1 MFLLSPRGFA
11 VDSRDTGS
19 RDTGSRDTGSRDR
32 TALADAE
39 ALTLHWSASDLTL
52 AAECEYALLRK
63 LDYQLGRADG
73 LEIPEDPLLEHI
85 ARLGDDHEAEILA
98 DLRSIGRV
106 AEISRVPQPFTRAAL
121 TAAQTQTV
129 EAFASQPDV
138 VFQAAFFDGEFFGY
152 ADFVERTADGWLV
165 CDAKLARHAK
175 PKALIQLGA
184 YADQLVAM
192 GLRLSPVASLLLGS
206 GERVDFPLSEVL
218 PAFRERRERLREL
231 LSSHRSSG
239 SAVQWG
245 SPDLLACGR
254 CEECRSAAELSND
267 VLLVAG
273 ARMDQRRQLRETGI
287 TTLADLALADDAAR
301 PDGMAPATFDKLRAQ
316 ASLQWEQRQAGSD
329 SPVRHE
335 LTERAGETL
344 ALLPAA
350 SPGDVFFDFEG
361 DPMYHEGDRS
371 RYGLEYLWGLM
382 TADGDYRAIWAHDSH
397 EERDALIDFIGF
409 LTERRRQHPEMHVYH
424 YAPYE
429 TTALKRLAIRYQ
441 VLEAELDNL
450 LRAEIFVDLYATVR
464 SSVRVSASSYSIKKL
479 EPLYMGGVQRRADE
493 NAVGDGGASVVAY
506 HQYRAMRIA
515 DPQGAIARLE
525 DLAAYNRDD
534 CLSTLRL
541 RDWLLERATEAGV
554 RDQIVPRTG
563 RDRVEPERAEDD
575 HDGDPLVAQ
584 LLAMA
589 EPARGERRS
598 TDEQALAM
606 LASAAGYFRREEK
619 TFWWEH
625 FDRLQTPVEEWAD
638 SRDVFTVESAH
649 VAQNWAVPTGRAR
662 NARRTLTL
670 IGDWAPG
677 SKESSK
683 AFAIYS
689 APYPAHA
696 FGPEGA
702 LYAYSKVEGVVS
714 DPLDHRLVRLTES
727 QPPGQEFEH
736 TPIALSPAPPPQA
749 DVITAAIKRVGQAAV
764 DQGGLPNTAALDIL
778 ARRSPRLRDGAPLP
792 SGGESTQTDVVAA
805 LLAMD
810 DSYLAVQGPPG
821 TGKTYVGSR
830 AIKELVE
837 RHHWRIGVVAQSH
850 AAVENMLKAIIDDAG
865 LAPDLVGKSKTER
878 PDAPWVEVKDSAAR
892 RHAFLVEHVA
902 TGCVLGGTA
911 WTFSHPDLV
920 GEEPLD
926 LLVIDEA
933 GQFALAHTIGAAT
946 SAKRLLLL
954 GDPQQLPQVSQGSHA
969 EPVNESALGWLMAGE
984 DTLPPDLGY
993 FLATTHRMHP
1003 ALCRKVSSLAYD
1015 GRLVAAADAAARNL
1029 DGVPPGLRAVMVDH
1043 HGNRVESEEEAAA
1056 VVEIVRGYLGR
1067 TWTDPDD
1074 PAAPRP
1080 LTQADFLVVAPYNA
1094 QVALIGGTLR
1104 AAGLT
1109 EVRVGTVD
1117 KFQGQEAPIAIVSM
1131 TASSYGDVP
1140 RGMGFLLNRNRVNVA
1155 ISRAKWQA
1163 VLVRSRALT
1172 SYMPTSA
1179 EGVLEL
1185 GAFIGLCS

>member
-1 MFLLSPRGFA
+1 MFLLGPHGLA
-11 VDSRDTGS
+11 IDSRDTA
-19 RDTGSRDTGSRDR
+19 
-32 TALADAE
+32 ALADE
-39 ALTLHWSASDLTL
+39 HKLMLHWSASDLTL

-63 LDYQLGRADG
+63 LDYQLGRADR
-73 LEIPEDPLLEHI
+73 LEVAEDPLLEHI

-98 DLRSIGRV
+98 DLRSIGHV

-121 TAAQTQTV
+121 TAAHTQTA

-138 VFQAAFFDGEFFGY
+138 VFQAAFYDGEFFGY

-184 YADQLVAM
+184 YADQLDAM
-192 GLRLSPVASLLLGS
+192 GLELSPTVSLLLGS
-206 GERVDFPLSEVL
+206 GERVDFPISDVL

-231 LSSHRSSG
+231 LNGHRRFG
-239 SAVQWG
+239 APVKWG
-245 SPDLLACGR
+245 SPDAMACGR
-254 CEECRSAAELSND
+254 CEECQNAAALSND

-273 ARMDQRRQLRETGI
+273 ARMDQRRRLREAGI
-287 TTLADLALADDAAR
+287 TTLADLALADAAAR
-301 PDGMAPATFDKLRAQ
+301 PEGMAPGTFDKLRAQ

-329 SPVRHE
+329 APLRHE
-335 LTERAGETL
+335 LTERAGQTL
-344 ALLPAA
+344 ALLPAP
-350 SPGDVFFDFEG
+350 SQGDVFFDFEG

-382 TADGDYRAIWAHDSH
+382 AADGDYRAIWAHNSH
-397 EERDALIDFIGF
+397 EERAALIAFIEF
-409 LTERRRQHPEMHVYH
+409 LTERRRQYPDMHVYH

-441 VLEAELDNL
+441 VLEAELDDL
-450 LRAEIFVDLYATVR
+450 LRAEVFVDLYATVR

-479 EPLYMGGVQRRADE
+479 EPLYMGAVQRRDDE

-506 HQYRAMRIA
+506 HEYRAMRLA
-515 DPQGAIARLE
+515 DPEAAVARLE

-554 RDQIVPRTG
+554 RDQIVPRVG
-563 RDRVEPERAEDD
+563 RGREEPAQAKHDLED
-575 HDGDPLVAQ
+575 GPLVAR

-589 EPARGERRS
+589 EPARGERRT

-606 LASAAGYFRREEK
+606 LASAIGYFRREDK

-625 FDRLQTPVEEWAD
+625 FDRLQTPVDEWAD

-649 VAQNWAVPTGRAR
+649 VEHDWAVPTGRAR
-662 NARRTLTL
+662 NPRRNLRL

-696 FGPEGA
+696 MGPEGA
-702 LYAYSKVEGVVS
+702 MYAAIQVDGVAS

-727 QPPGQEFEH
+727 QPPGQEFDH
-736 TPIALSPAPPPQA
+736 TPIALSPAPPPPA
-749 DVITAAIKRVGQAAV
+749 GLITAAIKQVGQAAV
-764 DQGGLPNTAALDIL
+764 DQGGLPKMAALDIL
-778 ARRSPRLRDGAPLP
+778 AQRSPRLRNGAPLP
-792 SGGESTQTDVVAA
+792 SDGESTQADVVAA

-810 DSYLAVQGPPG
+810 DSYVAVQGPPG

-830 AIKELVE
+830 AIKDLVE
-837 RHHWRIGVVAQSH
+837 KHNWRIGVVAQSH
-850 AAVENMLKAIIDDAG
+850 AAVENMLTAIIDDAG

-878 PDAPWVEVKDSAAR
+878 PNAPWVEVRDSVAK
-892 RHAFLVEHVA
+892 RHAFLAEHVA

-911 WTFSHPDLV
+911 WTFSHPDLI
-920 GEEPLD
+920 GDEPLD

-969 EPVNESALGWLMAGE
+969 EPVNESALGWLMDGK
-984 DTLPPDLGY
+984 DTLPQHLGY

-1003 ALCRKVSSLAYD
+1003 ALCRKVSTLAYD
-1015 GRLVAAADAAARNL
+1015 GRLIAAADAEVRDL
-1029 DGVPPGLRAVMVDH
+1029 EGVTPGLRAVMVDH
-1043 HGNRVESEEEAAA
+1043 HGNRVESEEEAVA
-1056 VVEIVRGYLGR
+1056 VVEVVGEYLGR
-1067 TWTDPDD
+1067 TWTDPRD
-1074 PAAPRP
+1074 PSTPRP

-1094 QVALIGGTLR
+1094 QVARIGRALR
-1104 AAGLT
+1104 DAGLT
-1109 EVRVGTVD
+1109 DVRVGTVD

-1131 TASSYGDVP
+1131 TASSHGDVP

-1163 VLVRSRALT
+1163 VIIRSRALT